1 MVNFSLAKI
10 PKHLLFR
17 KGEVPTV
24 GKGVQKGNGVSLT
37 RILKSTKLS
46 LLQFFIKI
54 KKWVD
59 MNHMKKELQSK
70 IDQLERNFSVSNV
83 IFKVGFI
90 KNLFFNAHML
100 NFF

>member
-1 MVNFSLAKI
+1 
-10 PKHLLFR
+10 
-17 KGEVPTV
+17 
-24 GKGVQKGNGVSLT
+24 
-37 RILKSTKLS
+37 
-46 LLQFFIKI
+46 
-54 KKWVD
+54 